1 MIYLYKML
9 VKDTRGQVKG
19 LCSENLVGYIFTKEK
34 WDGGEDHLFFI
45 LFIFFST

>member
-1 MIYLYKML
+1 ML

-19 LCSENLVGYIFTKEK
+19 LCSENLVGYIFTIKGK

-45 LFIFFST
+45 LFKNQSVN